1 MSKGNFMIKID
12 EKKNCCGCTACAS
25 ICPKECIYMEFDDE
39 GFMYPRVDYYKCI
52 NCYMCKSVCPFK
64 VMEGINGNVKNYV

>member
-1 MSKGNFMIKID
+1 MKEYPKLYNLK
-12 EKKNCCGCTACAS
+12 ENCCGCTACAS

-39 GFMYPRVDYYKCI
+39 GFMYPRVDYNKCI

-64 VMEGINGNVKNYV
+64 VREGINGNVKNYV